1 MASPP
6 RRLPHVSASRLR
18 WLRAGLG
25 VLQAVSSSLAAR
37 VAFRLFLTPSR
48 RRLDAGDAAALL
60 RARVHRLP
68 CGDGQIQV
76 YEWGDGPRTV
86 VILHGWGSHAPRF
99 VPMVEALVAAGW
111 RVLAPDAPGH
121 GKSTGRLSSLPQ
133 FITALDAIGVR
144 FGPLD
149 AAIGHSL
156 GALAIA
162 LWLSDPARDATR
174 KPHKAVLISAPPGAP
189 FLIDAFHDMLGI
201 RPATRIRMAELFH
214 RRFGAEPDRF
224 SCLPGAAGV
233 GVPVL
238 LVHDR
243 QDDVVPIGHSTELN
257 LRIPQSLLHATDGL
271 GHSGLLRDTGT
282 IERIKGFLGSH

>member
-1 MASPP
+1 MPSPP
-6 RRLPHVSASRLR
+6 RRLPHVSASQLR

-25 VLQAVSSSLAAR
+25 VLQGFSSSLAAR

-48 RRLDAGDAAALL
+48 RRLDAADAAALKQ
-60 RARVHRLP
+60 ARVHRLP

-76 YEWGDGPRTV
+76 YEWGDGLRTA

-99 VPMVEALVAAGW
+99 VPLVEALVDDGW

-121 GKSTGRLSSLPQ
+121 GQSTGKLSSLPQ
-133 FITALDAIGVR
+133 FITALDAIGLR
-144 FGPLD
+144 FGPPD
-149 AAIGHSL
+149 AVIGHSL

-162 LWLSDPARDATR
+162 LWLSDPTRDPTR
-174 KPHKAVLISAPPGAP
+174 KPRKAVLISTPPGAP
-189 FLIDAFHDMLGI
+189 FLIDSFHDMLGI
-201 RPATRIRMAELFH
+201 RPATRFRMAGLFH
-214 RRFGAEPDRF
+214 RRFGADPDHF
-224 SCLPGAAGV
+224 TCLPAAASV

-243 QDDVVPIGHSTELN
+243 QDDVVPIGHSAELN
-257 LRIPQSLLHATDGL
+257 LCIPQSLLHATDGL
-271 GHSGLLRDTGT
+271 GHSGLLRHAGT

>member
-1 MASPP
+1 MPSPP
-6 RRLPHVSASRLR
+6 RRLPHVSASQLR
-18 WLRAGLG
+18 WLRAGLA
-25 VLQAVSSSLAAR
+25 VLQGLSSSLAAR

-48 RRLDAGDAAALL
+48 RRLDAADAAALK

-99 VPMVEALVAAGW
+99 VPLVEALVGDGW

-121 GKSTGRLSSLPQ
+121 GQSTGKLSSLPQ
-133 FITALDAIGVR
+133 FITALDAIGLR
-144 FGPLD
+144 FGPPD
-149 AAIGHSL
+149 AVIGHSL

-162 LWLSDPARDATR
+162 LWLSDPSRDPTR
-174 KPHKAVLISAPPGAP
+174 KPRKAVLISTPPGAP
-189 FLIDAFHDMLGI
+189 FLIDSFHDMLGI
-201 RPATRIRMAELFH
+201 RAATRFRMAALFH
-214 RRFGAEPDRF
+214 RRFGADPDRF
-224 SCLPGAAGV
+224 TCLPAAASV

-243 QDDVVPIGHSTELN
+243 QDDVVPIGHSAELN
-257 LRIPQSLLHATDGL
+257 LCIPQSLLHATDGL
-271 GHSGLLRDTGT
+271 GHSGLLRHAGT